1 MASITLK
8 GREIP
13 LLLTSEELKVIQQE
27 IAPLD
32 QVLPLILGRN
42 PDDENDTGRYLSPEQ
57 IGAVAAMIRILGN
70 AGLEEAGETPDLTDK
85 KIARAI
91 RPVELPGMVNAC
103 MAAWNEGMISEIPPK
118 EEEGPVDV
126 TLEAM
131 KKKDEKDG

>member
-13 LLLTSEELKVIQQE
+13 LLLTSEELKDIQQE

-42 PDDENDTGRYLSPEQ
+42 PDDENDAGRYLSPEQ
-57 IGAVAAMIRILGN
+57 IQAVSAMIRILGN
-70 AGLEEAGETPDLTDK
+70 AGLEEAGENPDLTDK

-126 TLEAM
+126 TLEEM
-131 KKKDEKDG
+131 KKKDEKGG

>member
-13 LLLTSEELKVIQQE
+13 LLLTSEELKDIQQE

-42 PDDENDTGRYLSPEQ
+42 PDDENDAGRYLSPEQ
-57 IGAVAAMIRILGN
+57 IRAVSAMIRILGN
-70 AGLEEAGETPDLTDK
+70 AGLEEAGENPDLTDK
-85 KIARAI
+85 KIARAV
-91 RPVELPGMVNAC
+91 RPAELPTMVNAC
-103 MAAWNEGMISEIPPK
+103 MAAWNEGMASEIPPK

-126 TLEAM
+126 TLEEM
-131 KKKDEKDG
+131 KKKDEKGG

>member
-1 MASITLK
+1 MASIILK

-13 LLLTSEELKVIQQE
+13 LLLTSEELKDIQQE

-42 PDDENDTGRYLSPEQ
+42 PDDENDAGRYLSPEQ
-57 IGAVAAMIRILGN
+57 IQAVSAMIRILGN
-70 AGLEEAGETPDLTDK
+70 AGLEEAGENPDLTDK

-126 TLEAM
+126 TLEEM
-131 KKKDEKDG
+131 KKKDEKGG

>member
-1 MASITLK
+1 M
-8 GREIP
+8 
-13 LLLTSEELKVIQQE
+13 
-27 IAPLD
+27 
-32 QVLPLILGRN
+32 LPLILGRN
-42 PDDENDTGRYLSPEQ
+42 PDDENDAGRYLSPEQ